1 MWDSEI
7 GAIYRSRKCV
17 RFLDQIINI
26 RLFVSIGSLHGI
38 THQHEDQINDLKI
51 LKPRYRNTQIV
62 VSHQKYHWLYETNF
76 CIY

>member
-51 LKPRYRNTQIV
+51 LKPR
-62 VSHQKYHWLYETNF
+62 H
-76 CIY
+76 